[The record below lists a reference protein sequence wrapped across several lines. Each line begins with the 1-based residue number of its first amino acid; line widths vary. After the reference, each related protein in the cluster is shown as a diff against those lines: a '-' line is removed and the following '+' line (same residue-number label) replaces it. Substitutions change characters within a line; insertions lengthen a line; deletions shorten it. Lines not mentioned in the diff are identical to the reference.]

1 MNLSEGQ
8 DAVFFVSASSEPSP
22 VLSMQPE
29 PEIYWLNYE
38 IQLPPSQL
46 SSLFKKIWSASL
58 SI

>member
-46 SSLFKKIWSASL
+46 SSLFKKI
-58 SI
+58 